1 MLIHLRNRSQ
11 KGFTLIELMVVI
23 AIIAGLVAIA
33 VPSYQD
39 YIVRSNRTDVQSHLL
54 RLASDL
60 ERYKSQQ
67 LSYRN
72 VTLAMINGGVATS
85 PISGA
90 ARYNLALNL
99 LPNAATATSWTLV
112 ATPAAGST
120 QVGDGALSIDSQGR
134 RCWNPA
140 SDAGCNFADPTQAWS
155 SKAN

>member
-1 MLIHLRNRSQ
+1 MFNLRRLRSQ
-11 KGFTLIELMVVI
+11 SGFTLIELMVVI

-39 YIVRSNRTDVQSHLL
+39 YIVRSNRTDLQSHML

-60 ERYKSQQ
+60 ERFKSQQ
-67 LSYRN
+67 LSYRG
-72 VTLAMINGGVATS
+72 VTLPMINGGVATY
-85 PISGA
+85 PVAGA
-90 ARYNLALNL
+90 ARYNLVLNL

-120 QVGDGALSIDSQGR
+120 QVGDGALGIDSQGR

-140 SDAGCNFADPTQAWS
+140 SDMACDLTNAAQAWS
-155 SKAN
+155 SKSN

>member
-1 MLIHLRNRSQ
+1 MLISLRERGQ

-23 AIIAGLVAIA
+23 AIIAGLVALA
-33 VPSYQD
+33 VPSYQE
-39 YIVRSNRTDVQSHLL
+39 YIVRSNRTDLQSHLL

-67 LSYRN
+67 MSYRG
-72 VTLAMINGGVATS
+72 VTLAMINGGVATY

-90 ARYNLALNL
+90 ARYNLVLNL
-99 LPNAATATSWTLV
+99 LPSAATATGWTLV

-120 QVGDGALSIDSQGR
+120 QVGDGALSIDNQGR
-134 RCWNPA
+134 RCWNGA
-140 SDAGCNFADPTQAWS
+140 SDAGCNLADPAQAWS

>member
-1 MLIHLRNRSQ
+1 MLIRLRERSQ

-39 YIVRSNRTDVQSHLL
+39 YVVRSNRTDLQSHLL

-67 LSYRN
+67 LSYRG
-72 VTLAMINGGVATS
+72 VTLAMINGGVATY
-85 PISGA
+85 PISGG
-90 ARYNLALNL
+90 ARYNLVLNL
-99 LPNAATATSWTLV
+99 LPSAATATSWTLV
-112 ATPAAGST
+112 ATPAAGNT

-140 SDAGCNFADPTQAWS
+140 SDAGCNLADPAQAWS
-155 SKAN
+155 SKSN

>member
-1 MLIHLRNRSQ
+1 MLIRLRERSQ

-39 YIVRSNRTDVQSHLL
+39 YVVRSNRTDLQSHLM

-67 LSYRN
+67 LSYRG
-72 VTLAMINGGVATS
+72 VTLAMINGGVATY
-85 PISGA
+85 PISGG
-90 ARYNLALNL
+90 ARYNLVLNL
-99 LPNAATATSWTLV
+99 LPSAATATSWTLV
-112 ATPAAGST
+112 ATPAAGNT

-140 SDAGCNFADPTQAWS
+140 SDAGCNLADPAQAWS

>member
-1 MLIHLRNRSQ
+1 MLIRLRERSQ
-11 KGFTLIELMVVI
+11 QGFTLIELMVVI

-39 YIVRSNRTDVQSHLL
+39 YVVRSNRTDLQSHLM

-67 LSYRN
+67 LSYRG
-72 VTLAMINGGVATS
+72 VTLAMINGGVATY
-85 PISGA
+85 PIAGG
-90 ARYNLALNL
+90 ARYNLVLNL
-99 LPNAATATSWTLV
+99 LPSAATATSWTLV
-112 ATPAAGST
+112 ATPAAGNT

-140 SDAGCNFADPTQAWS
+140 SDAGCNLADPAQAWS

>member
-1 MLIHLRNRSQ
+1 MLIRLRERSQ

-39 YIVRSNRTDVQSHLL
+39 YVVRSNRTDLQSHLL

-67 LSYRN
+67 LSYRG
-72 VTLAMINGGVATS
+72 VTLAMINGGVATY
-85 PISGA
+85 PISGG
-90 ARYNLALNL
+90 ARYNLVLNL
-99 LPNAATATSWTLV
+99 LPSAATATSWTLV
-112 ATPAAGST
+112 ATPAAGNT

-140 SDAGCNFADPTQAWS
+140 SDAGCNLADPAQAWS